1 MSISP
6 FVERERSAMTHSV
19 EPLLES
25 WTEPTQLP
33 FSVGITL
40 EEEMAS
46 EKVTFGLVVTSTANE
61 PLSGR
66 TPITVGDSL
75 SESELP
81 PGAQDHTQLRRRR
94 VFRNRNNLLCILF
107 ITTPVLY
114 LRNN

>member
-6 FVERERSAMTHSV
+6 FVERERSAITHSV

-46 EKVTFGLVVTSTANE
+46 EKVTFGLVVTSTSGD
-61 PLSGR
+61 PLPG
-66 TPITVGDSL
+66 TTITTVGDSE
-75 SESELP
+75 SESP
-81 PGAQDHTQLRRRR
+81 PGAQDHSQLRRRR
-94 VFRNRNNLLCILF
+94 ILINRNNFLCILF
-107 ITTPVLY
+107 IRIPRVLME
-114 LRNN
+114 

>member
-6 FVERERSAMTHSV
+6 FVERERSAITHSA

-33 FSVGITL
+33 FSVGMTL

-46 EKVTFGLVVTSTANE
+46 EKVTLGLVVTSTANE

-66 TPITVGDSL
+66 TPTTVGDSV
-75 SESELP
+75 SELP
-81 PGAQDHTQLRRRR
+81 PGAQDHTQLRRKMILK
-94 VFRNRNNLLCILF
+94 NRNSFLCIFFILPLLCVWDI
-107 ITTPVLY
+107 
-114 LRNN
+114 